1 MLKRITSIIF
11 GCCLMLI
18 VYCQDKNIGDVVEV
32 WGQEPE
38 VVTTSPGAP
47 PSDALVLFDGSSWE
61 AWEHKNDG
69 KPVKWNLV
77 GGAGVVLP
85 GSGYIQTKQSF
96 GSCQLH
102 IEWRAPMDTAGLT
115 SQGRGNSGVFLQS
128 NYEVQI
134 LDSYR
139 NKTYNNGQAA
149 SIYKQHIPLVNATGP
164 PGAWQIYDIIFTA
177 PTFNDDETLENPA
190 FFTVFHNGVLVQNH
204 VDVKGVTV
212 NKGKP
217 YYEKHGPRPLS
228 LQDHGN
234 TMAFRNIWIR
244 EL

>member
-1 MLKRITSIIF
+1 MLKRITSIIV

-38 VVTTSPGAP
+38 VVTTSLGAA
-47 PSDALVLFDGSSWE
+47 PSDALVLFDGSSWD

-69 KPVKWNLV
+69 KPVEWNLV
-77 GGAGVVLP
+77 DGAGVVLP

-102 IEWRAPMDTAGLT
+102 IEWRAPLDTAGLT

-134 LDSYR
+134 LDSYL
-139 NKTYNNGQAA
+139 NKTYTNGQAA
-149 SIYKQHIPLVNATGP
+149 VSTNN
-164 PGAWQIYDIIFTA
+164 
-177 PTFNDDETLENPA
+177 TF
-190 FFTVFHNGVLVQNH
+190 
-204 VDVKGVTV
+204 
-212 NKGKP
+212 
-217 YYEKHGPRPLS
+217 R
-228 LQDHGN
+228 
-234 TMAFRNIWIR
+234 W
-244 EL
+244 